1 MRRLTTILVTVLL
14 ACGLASPRAGAAHD
28 PQATDRTRAPS
39 TDGKL
44 NIIAFG
50 AHPDDCDQRAGGV
63 AAKYAALGHRVR
75 FVSVTNGDAGHQT
88 EGGGALAARRRAEA
102 REAGRRIGI
111 EYIVLDNHDGEL
123 LPTLAAREQIIRQIR
138 QWNADL
144 VLAPRPNDYHPDH
157 RYTGMLVQDAAYM
170 VVVPNVA
177 PDTPALRKNPV
188 FMYFEDGF
196 QKPQPFA
203 PDVAVSIDDV
213 IEKKIDMLD
222 AHVSQMYEWLPW
234 VDGKLETVPKDPVA
248 RRRWLRDTRA
258 VQPTAAVR
266 ASLNKWYGPEK
277 GAAVRYAEA
286 FEVCEYGAHP
296 DQAAI
301 RKLFPFFGEH

>member
-1 MRRLTTILVTVLL
+1 MRRLMTVVVTALL
-14 ACGLASPRAGAAHD
+14 TCASWSLRAGAAPD
-28 PQATDRTRAPS
+28 PQATERTRAPS

-123 LPTLAAREQIIRQIR
+123 LPTLAVREQIIRQIR

-188 FMYFEDGF
+188 FMYFEDAF

-234 VDGKLETVPKDPVA
+234 VDGKLDTVPKDPAA

-266 ASLNKWYGPEK
+266 AVLHKWYGPEK
-277 GAAVRYAEA
+277 GGAVRYAEA
-286 FEVCEYGAHP
+286 FEICEYGARP
-296 DQAAI
+296 DQALI